1 MKIADLL
8 NGLNFVGDFA
18 LPELELLAKFLT
30 HHEMDKGSIIF
41 EEGDPGNFM
50 LIVVQGRISIF
61 EGGEHGRQLLSTEMR
76 GRIIGEMAMIDQERR
91 SATCVSESVCELLI
105 LTHNNMQCLAQEHP
119 AVAYHFMSN
128 LARILSRRLRRTA
141 GMMADFLEQ

>member
-8 NGLNFVGDFA
+8 DGLDFVSDFTY
-18 LPELELLAKFLT
+18 PELEQLAKFVT
-30 HHEMDKGSIIF
+30 HHEMEKGSIIF
-41 EEGDPGNFM
+41 EEGDPGDFL

-61 EGGEHGRQLLSTEMR
+61 KGGEHGHQLLSTETC
-76 GRIIGEMAMIDQERR
+76 GRIVGEMAMIDQERR

-105 LTHNNMQCLAQEHP
+105 LTHNNMQSMAKEHP
-119 AVAYHFMSN
+119 AVAYHFMSS
-128 LARILSRRLRRTA
+128 LARILSRRLRRTS